1 MKVIVNGI
9 ALLLPL
15 TGIGQYIRHLFTAM
29 QKQKQAE
36 IYFYYGLRCEKGLRL
51 PSEGLAKS
59 SQNFY
64 ALAKK
69 WLPKPRSIKRL
80 VEKSLFA
87 WHTRSRGEDVLYHE
101 PNFLPLPYAGPMVL
115 TIYDLSCFDHPESHP
130 AERLRLMNAILP
142 KAIERADHI
151 LVISEATRAALT
163 RWFDVK
169 PERMS
174 TTYLAADTR
183 FHPRS
188 IDTLSPILAGVG
200 LQAQGYVLCVGTL
213 EPRKNLGVLFAAYS
227 KLPPAL
233 RQRYPLVI
241 AGMSGWHTED
251 FMQSAQALLKRQEL
265 RLLGYVSDELVAHL
279 YSGAAAVCYPSRYEG
294 FGLPA
299 LEAMASGVPVI
310 TSNSTSL
317 PEVVGPD
324 GLMVEP
330 DDVDGFCEN
339 LRRVL
344 EDRQFAAEL
353 GMRGCLR
360 AQSFSWERCASE
372 TLAVYAQVM
381 RQRSKH

>member
-1 MKVIVNGI
+1 
-9 ALLLPL
+9 
-15 TGIGQYIRHLFTAM
+15 
-29 QKQKQAE
+29 
-36 IYFYYGLRCEKGLRL
+36 
-51 PSEGLAKS
+51 
-59 SQNFY
+59 
-64 ALAKK
+64 
-69 WLPKPRSIKRL
+69 
-80 VEKSLFA
+80 
-87 WHTRSRGEDVLYHE
+87 
-101 PNFLPLPYAGPMVL
+101 
-115 TIYDLSCFDHPESHP
+115 
-130 AERLRLMNAILP
+130 
-142 KAIERADHI
+142 
-151 LVISEATRAALT
+151 
-163 RWFDVK
+163 
-169 PERMS
+169 
-174 TTYLAADTR
+174 
-183 FHPRS
+183 
-188 IDTLSPILAGVG
+188 
-200 LQAQGYVLCVGTL
+200 
-213 EPRKNLGVLFAAYS
+213 
-227 KLPPAL
+227 
-233 RQRYPLVI
+233 
-241 AGMSGWHTED
+241 
-251 FMQSAQALLKRQEL
+251 MQSAQALLKRQEL